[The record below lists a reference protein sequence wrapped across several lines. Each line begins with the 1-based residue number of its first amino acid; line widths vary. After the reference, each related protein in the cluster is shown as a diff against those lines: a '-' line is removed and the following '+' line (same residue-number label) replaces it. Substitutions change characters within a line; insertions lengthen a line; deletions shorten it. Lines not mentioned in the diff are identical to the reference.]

1 MSLKD
6 GEAKKIA
13 DARME
18 RNRVE
23 REKREAAN
31 KADRDSRGTAGRV
44 VRSEKSSEPEV
55 DAKTQRAKQ
64 AEAIGEVNKV
74 IARASEVN
82 GGSLETIRAALE
94 RNVLDIRDRLDEVA
108 KGRDTKQARDAIA
121 SLSTR
126 QQAFSAA
133 IRQVQSKIATR
144 DAERDKAIL
153 QLFPT
158 RLEMKRAMADVV
170 PKAISGIGESI
181 PSGGSVMVCIGGR
194 AVWMPASYVT
204 GGQQHDHPFKVSC
217 SASAVTITNGRHEW
231 FRTTTNEYAET
242 ILGNATIGWD
252 ELIPPASN
260 NDKLYLWVKR
270 EHDSG
275 EVDTATIEVGGA
287 TTLETVPMPNYYTA
301 VWIIAVVTNT
311 NGALSVEQR
320 VLEDLQNDGPDIRQS
335 GRIMMWTSTTIPRGW
350 KRYTGYDAR
359 FIAGYSGSGDYA
371 AVGNTGGYTWHGQTE
386 NNHQDH
392 NAQHQHDV
400 APDTDKQVEAGT
412 GGYAWSTD
420 VDLVTDGCITWLG
433 GSSLPTYEGP
443 SNDMFTHKG
452 PFNSNADT
460 DNRPPYVV
468 ALFIQKV

>member
-1 MSLKD
+1 MEWQTLRRN
-6 GEAKKIA
+6 A
-13 DARME
+13 DTVRTSIPNPTA
-18 RNRVE
+18 
-23 REKREAAN
+23 
-31 KADRDSRGTAGRV
+31 SR
-44 VRSEKSSEPEV
+44 
-55 DAKTQRAKQ
+55 
-64 AEAIGEVNKV
+64 
-74 IARASEVN
+74 
-82 GGSLETIRAALE
+82 
-94 RNVLDIRDRLDEVA
+94 
-108 KGRDTKQARDAIA
+108 
-121 SLSTR
+121 
-126 QQAFSAA
+126 
-133 IRQVQSKIATR
+133 
-144 DAERDKAIL
+144 
-153 QLFPT
+153 
-158 RLEMKRAMADVV
+158 
-170 PKAISGIGESI
+170 AISGGQFNRVIEVLEGATYR
-181 PSGGSVMVCIGGR
+181 GR
-194 AVWMPASYVT
+194 AHKTTRGVIPRIVAAR
-204 GGQQHDHPFKVSC
+204 GIAAPFDHPFKVSC

-400 APDTDKQVEAGT
+400 APDPDTQVEAGT